1 MSKKSIRTTIILAVV
16 GLFVFITVCSSFYTV
31 KPNEYAIVRQFGKI
45 ETIVNEPGLRV
56 NIPFIQTVQKLSKET
71 LLYDIAE
78 SDAITKDKKSMI
90 VDCFVLWKIT
100 DPDKNIKTLNAV
112 IGRSEERIEAAV
124 YNAVKNTLSS
134 MTQDEIIAARGAKLT
149 ADITNEANSDIT
161 QYGIE
166 IITAQIKVLSIPDSN
181 QNAVYERMKSER
193 KNIAAGYSATGKAE
207 AQKIRNETDKQVEIL
222 IADANKQAA
231 IIIAEGEEEYMRI
244 LQEAYNSPEKA
255 EFYLYLRGLDAL
267 KNSLIGSGQK
277 IIILDRDSE
286 LAKILMGNE

>member
-1 MSKKSIRTTIILAVV
+1 MSKKSIRIAIILSVLS
-16 GLFVFITVCSSFYTV
+16 LFMLITACSSFYTV

-45 ETIVNEPGLRV
+45 EYMVDEPGLRA

-90 VDCFVLWKIT
+90 VDCFVLWKII

-134 MTQDEIIAARGAKLT
+134 MTQDEIIAARGTKLT
-149 ADITNEANSDIT
+149 TDITNEANSDIK

-166 IITAQIKVLSIPDSN
+166 IITAQIKVLSIPESN

-207 AQKIRNETDKQVEIL
+207 AQKIKNETDKQVEIL
-222 IADANKQAA
+222 LAEANKQAA

-255 EFYLYLRGLDAL
+255 EFYIYLRGLDSL

-277 IIILDRDSE
+277 IIILDKDSE